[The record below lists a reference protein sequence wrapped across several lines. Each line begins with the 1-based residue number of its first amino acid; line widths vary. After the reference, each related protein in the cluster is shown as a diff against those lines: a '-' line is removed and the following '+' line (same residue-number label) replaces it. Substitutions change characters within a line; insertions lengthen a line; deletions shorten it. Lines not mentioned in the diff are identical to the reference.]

1 MDLTVTTRAADFYKN
16 EMELT
21 TGSSLSLFVRV
32 GGIGS
37 GGFSAGVFKGSP
49 DMPYR
54 STETSGI
61 TFCVTEAD
69 SWYFDG
75 MTVDYD
81 DDIDD
86 IVFSHSRHSDLFN
99 PEKG

>member
-1 MDLTVTTRAADFYKN
+1 MELNVTMSAADFYKN
-16 EMELT
+16 EMELKA
-21 TGSSLSLFVRV
+21 GDSLTLFVRV

-37 GGFSAGVFKGSP
+37 GGFSAGVFKGRP
-49 DMPYR
+49 DTPFQ
-54 STETSGI
+54 SIETSGI